1 MPFSTVAVTVC
12 SLPLLSVM
20 TSVTVLPS
28 SASVVPTMVGVVSE
42 VSAGASTVRA
52 RSRLA
57 SISPTSLLVAV
68 LPAGSVTVA
77 STLYSPSL
85 SGVSASTL

>member
-12 SLPLLSVM
+12 SLPSLSVM
-20 TSVTVLPS
+20 SSVTVLPS

-42 VSAGASTVRA
+42 D
-52 RSRLA
+52 
-57 SISPTSLLVAV
+57 
-68 LPAGSVTVA
+68 
-77 STLYSPSL
+77 SPSL